1 MPMGDTDQLNLL
13 AFSLG
18 KCPPDGG
25 FWGSYVT
32 SVQEQLPYIY
42 IYVYYYYCIGVI
54 AVYIQYL

>member
-42 IYVYYYYCIGVI
+42 IYMYTITTV
-54 AVYIQYL
+54 LE